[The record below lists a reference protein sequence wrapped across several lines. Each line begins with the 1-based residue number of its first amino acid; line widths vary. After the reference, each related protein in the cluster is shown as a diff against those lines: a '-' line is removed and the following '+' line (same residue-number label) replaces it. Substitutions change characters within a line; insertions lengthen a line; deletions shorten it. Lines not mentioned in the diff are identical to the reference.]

1 MSDVVRIEVSRA
13 GALAIRDGLRFAEE
27 GDRGEAWRA
36 VREALGDAT
45 RQEMGGVT
53 DAMRGTPVGVPGGM
67 PWTALAEARF
77 QGILTPSAGRQ
88 DGQPPVAGPGAD
100 LPSERRL
107 AKLAGPLL
115 PRDPTYTCPTHGE
128 IGQKVLEITGLDRSG
143 AWCGECIAEALG
155 RAGVQRAVRRP

>member
-36 VREALGDAT
+36 VLAALGDAT

-53 DAMRGTPVGVPGGM
+53 DAMRGVSPTGLSG
-67 PWTALAEARF
+67 
-77 QGILTPSAGRQ
+77 AG
-88 DGQPPVAGPGAD
+88 
-100 LPSERRL
+100 LPSDRW
-107 AKLAGPLL
+107 LAGPMKAFQQMPVVDVL
-115 PRDPTYTCPTHGE
+115 PRYTCPTHGE
-128 IGQKVLEITGLDRSG
+128 IGRKVLEITGLDRSG

-155 RAGVQRAVRRP
+155 RAGVQRAVRR

>member
-36 VREALGDAT
+36 VLAALGDAT

-53 DAMRGTPVGVPGGM
+53 DAMRGAVSGLTLVG
-67 PWTALAEARF
+67 
-77 QGILTPSAGRQ
+77 GILTPSAGRQ
-88 DGQPPVAGPGAD
+88 DGQPPVAGPGAE
-100 LPSERRL
+100 LPSERWH
-107 AKLAGPLL
+107 AGSMKAFQQMPVGDVL
-115 PRDPTYTCPTHGE
+115 PRYTCPTHGE
-128 IGQKVLEITGLDRSG
+128 IGRKVLEITGLDRSG